1 MKLAPKGGRDHHAL
15 PRLHHWM
22 IAAAL
27 LFIVTLAVPVMA
39 GLT

>member
-1 MKLAPKGGRDHHAL
+1 MLLKPLEGRAGRAL

-22 IAAAL
+22 IAAAM
-27 LFIVTLAVPVMA
+27 LFAIMLVVPVIA